1 MDEQVSAVEVPSVIS
16 IAFDP
21 VGLPPGAVDADD
33 FAQFLD
39 GLQQTLD
46 GVMTFDFT
54 SHTFGDKPN
63 QPKLVIVQIRESSV
77 LCDTIIINLN
87 ILSNNAITISIA
99 STAYIALAKA
109 AIAYEAAD
117 VITSIL
123 KEAIRQGIA
132 DGVSEEV
139 KELTQNGLKSAISG
153 ANAATSRLLH
163 ILKTAT
169 MPSASEGND
178 DLPPKLLFRILPGLR
193 KMARVGAK
201 RTYNNA
207 NGIAVSSTDPDEAPI
222 MFSAEA
228 QRHIER
234 RAKRALEWSEPI
246 EVVGAIEDPSRRK
259 HRFVLDVPQTL
270 NGERYIPCR
279 YEPQLEDEI
288 RELYRRRS
296 YVKVRG
302 EQRIRLYGTS
312 TIPRTI
318 IQVSSLEPAQPD
330 DLWRTPPAS

>member
-1 MDEQVSAVEVPSVIS
+1 
-16 IAFDP
+16 
-21 VGLPPGAVDADD
+21 
-33 FAQFLD
+33 
-39 GLQQTLD
+39 
-46 GVMTFDFT
+46 
-54 SHTFGDKPN
+54 
-63 QPKLVIVQIRESSV
+63 
-77 LCDTIIINLN
+77 
-87 ILSNNAITISIA
+87 
-99 STAYIALAKA
+99 
-109 AIAYEAAD
+109 
-117 VITSIL
+117 
-123 KEAIRQGIA
+123 
-132 DGVSEEV
+132 
-139 KELTQNGLKSAISG
+139 
-153 ANAATSRLLH
+153 
-163 ILKTAT
+163 
-169 MPSASEGND
+169 
-178 DLPPKLLFRILPGLR
+178 
-193 KMARVGAK
+193 
-201 RTYNNA
+201 
-207 NGIAVSSTDPDEAPI
+207 